1 MLTIVFLHS
10 RLRYTVSASVSIND
24 GLVAM
29 QELGSLPSGIQQTPE
44 KNEPGKK
51 RNG

>member
-29 QELGSLPSGIQQTPE
+29 QGLSSLPSGIQQTPE
-44 KNEPGKK
+44 KNKPGKNK
-51 RNG
+51 IA